1 MKWNEQTKEN
11 EGTKGSEL
19 KKNGLKGKQW
29 MYSVLRQKMVI
40 KKKAVS
46 QQPRS
51 AIEWNQLC

>member
-1 MKWNEQTKEN
+1 
-11 EGTKGSEL
+11 
-19 KKNGLKGKQW
+19 

-51 AIEWNQLC
+51 AIEWNQLCYIIEYML